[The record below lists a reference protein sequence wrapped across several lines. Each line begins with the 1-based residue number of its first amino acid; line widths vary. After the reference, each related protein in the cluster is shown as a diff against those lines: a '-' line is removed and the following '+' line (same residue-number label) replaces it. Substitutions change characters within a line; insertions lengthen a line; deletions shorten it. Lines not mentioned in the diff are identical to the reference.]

1 MAKYK
6 QVKVNFQPDDFDKL
20 TLLADDAELS
30 KAEFIRKSV
39 GDFSIPTS
47 RKKKGKV
54 NRNVDNQMLFE
65 VAKIGTNLNQIAKYC
80 NTKKGLDTHVLAEL
94 VALEKSLKALL

>member
-6 QVKVNFQPDDFDKL
+6 QVKINFKPEDFEKL

-39 GDFSIPTS
+39 GDFSIPNA
-47 RKKKGKV
+47 REKKGLSKV
-54 NRNVDNQMLFE
+54 TTKKLSLVRTS
-65 VAKIGTNLNQIAKYC
+65 TNLNQIARHC
-80 NTKKGLDTHVLAEL
+80 NIYKQVDRQVLSYL
-94 VALEKSLKALL
+94 VEIEKHLTALL

>member
-6 QVKVNFQPDDFDKL
+6 QVKVNFKPDDFEKL

-30 KAEFIRKSV
+30 KAEFIRKNV

-47 RKKKGKV
+47 RAKKGLSKV
-54 NRNVDNQMLFE
+54 PTKKLSLVR
-65 VAKIGTNLNQIAKYC
+65 ATTNLNQIAKHC
-80 NTKKGLDTHVLAEL
+80 NIYKQVDRQVLSYIVE
-94 VALEKSLKALL
+94 VEKHLTNLL